1 MTDNIISVQQL
12 TKSFGS
18 HKALDNCSFEIKK
31 GEIFGFLGPSGAGKT
46 TTIKLLSGQLHS
58 DTGQITILNDSPFS
72 QEIKQKIG
80 IMSDNSGLYEKMS
93 VYDNLVLFADIY
105 GVDPSHV
112 ERVLREVDL
121 LDAKKMLVSKL
132 SRGMRQRVIFARTII
147 HSPEILF
154 LDEPTANLDPATAQE
169 VRDII
174 KLLNQMGTTVFL
186 TTHNMEEADEL
197 CHRIAFLNHGHVI
210 ECGKPE
216 DLKLK
221 YSKQTIEL
229 TTQDGKRTIPLNKEK
244 LISELKDIDELL
256 MIHSIEPSL
265 KEVFLFL
272 TEGE

>member
-1 MTDNIISVQQL
+1 MMKDLILLEKNKGKII
-12 TKSFGS
+12 
-18 HKALDNCSFEIKK
+18 I
-31 GEIFGFLGPSGAGKT
+31 
-46 TTIKLLSGQLHS
+46 
-58 DTGQITILNDSPFS
+58 
-72 QEIKQKIG
+72 
-80 IMSDNSGLYEKMS
+80 
-93 VYDNLVLFADIY
+93 
-105 GVDPSHV
+105 
-112 ERVLREVDL
+112 
-121 LDAKKMLVSKL
+121 
-132 SRGMRQRVIFARTII
+132 
-147 HSPEILF
+147 
-154 LDEPTANLDPATAQE
+154 
-169 VRDII
+169 
-174 KLLNQMGTTVFL
+174 L